1 MPVQRRLFGRNV
13 PAIPPR
19 KMVALLGCIAL
30 FAIFT
35 LVFTLPNSI
44 PSGPSLETYDH
55 RISLPKLPSV
65 LSSSHLNPF
74 APSAHAPPVQKNSTS
89 GDSSWYSSWN
99 WLSPFSSSVTL
110 DESRSLLPPLAE
122 RPPIYTYYDHKSG
135 QDKELLAAESE
146 LLITWRR
153 AWWAQ
158 GFRPVILGPA
168 EAVSNPLY
176 KELQLM
182 NLDVAMELELERWL
196 AWEKMGTGMLCH
208 YTLLPMGAHE
218 DPLLSYLRRG
228 EYPHL
233 TRFDKIGSGL
243 FVGSKDEITVAVKQ
257 AFANKELK
265 ASKDMITALE
275 PNTFELDPKHEA
287 LAYYDPATVKSKFA
301 GIASRVV
308 DKDLKFTGATGLRIL
323 NQLMVSHLHLTWQ
336 NIFTKGIAVIKP
348 KMEHMTGLVEPAFH
362 LSKRLA
368 QCSESPAPNS
378 CPPNSPDCKLCT
390 PASPIKISATEQ
402 YSNTSKLYTIGIVPH
417 PYTLAVL
424 SSLKDDIDARWIRRE
439 SKRDE
444 WIKKLTQK
452 VLAKAVSEMTRV
464 VKFKDAV
471 ASPYG
476 TAHSLWL
483 TAEDEIPTDLDWYF
497 GFTLP
502 ELTSS
507 KFYWPEDTEDEA
519 ELAKEL
525 LQKAKTVIG
534 SSKNADDKKIR
545 TSMEAWNLADTEAW
559 KFARAYMARN
569 EMERLRWE
577 EEEEQYAGGAGAVRK
592 KKSSGRWFDD

>member
-1 MPVQRRLFGRNV
+1 M
-13 PAIPPR
+13 
-19 KMVALLGCIAL
+19 ALLGCIAL

-44 PSGPSLETYDH
+44 PSGPSLETYADH
-55 RISLPKLPSV
+55 KMSLPKLPKV
-65 LSSSHLNPF
+65 LSSTHLNPF

-99 WLSPFSSSVTL
+99 WMSPFSSSVTL

-135 QDKELLAAESE
+135 QNKELLAAESE
-146 LLITWRR
+146 LLVTWRK

-168 EAVSNPLY
+168 EAVSNPLF

-182 NLDVAMELELERWL
+182 KLDAAMELELERWL

-257 AFANKELK
+257 AFANKGLK
-265 ASKDMITALE
+265 DSKDMITALKQE
-275 PNTFELDPKHEA
+275 TFEVDPKHES
-287 LAYYDPATVKSKFA
+287 LAYYNPATIKSKFA
-301 GIASRVV
+301 GIAGRVV
-308 DKDLKFTGATGLRIL
+308 DKDLKFTGAVGLQIL
-323 NQLMVSHLHLTWQ
+323 NKLIVAHLHVTWQ
-336 NIFTKGIAVIKP
+336 NIFTKGIALIKP
-348 KMEHMTGLVEPAFH
+348 EMEHMSGIIEPALH
-362 LSKRLA
+362 LSKLLA
-368 QCSESPAPNS
+368 QCPESPAPNS
-378 CPPNSPDCKLCT
+378 CPPNFPGCRLCT
-390 PASPIKISATEQ
+390 PASPIKITITEQ
-402 YSNTSKLYTIGIVPH
+402 YSNVSKLYTIGTVPH

-424 SSLKDDIDARWIRRE
+424 SSFKDDIDARWIRRE

-444 WIKKLTQK
+444 WINKLTQK
-452 VLAKAVSEMTRV
+452 VLPKAVSEMSRV
-464 VKFKDAV
+464 MKFKDAV

-483 TAEDEIPTDLDWYF
+483 TAEDEFPKDLDWYF

-502 ELTSS
+502 QNITSGHHLL
-507 KFYWPEDTEDEA
+507 EDNEDEG
-519 ELAKEL
+519 EVEKEL
-525 LQKAKTVIG
+525 FQKAKKVIA
-534 SSKNADDKKIR
+534 SSKNVDDKKIR
-545 TSMEAWNLADTEAW
+545 SSMEAWNLADTEAW

-569 EMERLRWE
+569 SMERLGWE
-577 EEEEQYAGGAGAVRK
+577 EEEEQYAGGAGSARK
-592 KKSSGRWFDD
+592 NKWFDG